1 MVNYY
6 RARAKDQTAIT
17 SDEFV
22 AILGI
27 MRMQNLMGDGYRWL
41 RTAIANCGTVAEA
54 VEFCT
59 DENFHTLAQAIDE
72 LMAA

>member
-6 RARAKDQTAIT
+6 RAREEDQKSIT

-22 AILGI
+22 SILGI
-27 MRMQNLMGDGYRWL
+27 MRMQDLMGDGYRWL

-54 VEFCT
+54 VELCT
-59 DENFHTLAQAIDE
+59 DENFHTLAEAIE
-72 LMAA
+72 TLVA